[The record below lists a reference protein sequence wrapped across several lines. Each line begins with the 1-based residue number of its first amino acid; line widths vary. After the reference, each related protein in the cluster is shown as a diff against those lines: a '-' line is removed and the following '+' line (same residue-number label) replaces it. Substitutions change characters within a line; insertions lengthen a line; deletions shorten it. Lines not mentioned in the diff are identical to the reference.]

1 MLSTLI
7 LHLFVKITN
16 YILIITCPLIWVHTH
31 HECYVFLV
39 FMHTPLNHWVLSS
52 ARLINVSSK
61 LKKKKKKKLCGCFN
75 VHSVHPTSSLWK
87 VTSHWATVFPGDS
100 FSEIMHS
107 KYPACWSR
115 WVWDSHFPPVCC
127 CSFLSFM
134 PWCLSASRIAH
145 FPVWVTMLQYFD
157 ACEPERINLG

>member
-1 MLSTLI
+1 MGTYSS
-7 LHLFVKITN
+7 
-16 YILIITCPLIWVHTH
+16 
-31 HECYVFLV
+31 
-39 FMHTPLNHWVLSS
+39 WVLHVFGVH
-52 ARLINVSSK
+52 AHTSK
-61 LKKKKKKKLCGCFN
+61 SLSPELCSPHKCKQQVKKKKKKKLCGCFN